1 MANPG
6 QSVLTIYPDRLI
18 NNWRWLDSQTASAC
32 RTAAVVKADA
42 YGLGL
47 AGIAPILHKA
57 GCTDFCVAQLAEGIA
72 LRQLLPDVS
81 IQVLEGLLPG
91 TEAEYAAHQLT
102 ATLNDE
108 SQIARASQMQETGKA
123 PPPWLHIDT
132 GMARL
137 GLTDLPNSLPDSL
150 PDGLRLAGVMSH
162 LACADQPH
170 HRLNQQQLARFSA
183 LTSRLDGPASLA
195 ASGGILLGPDW
206 HFDRTRAGIALYG
219 FPPLP
224 VKKGLQPVF
233 DWHAALLQ
241 VFSVTAGQTVG
252 YGADF
257 IADKPMRLATIGA
270 GYADGYARNLNGEA
284 LIEIAGHLTRPVGRI
299 SMDLTVVDVTAI
311 PAGLLDKAS
320 RACLLGA
327 HYTAEDMARDRGTIS
342 YEVMTGL
349 GGRSVRHYD
358 GTG

>member
-1 MANPG
+1 MARPG
-6 QSVLTIYPDRLI
+6 QSVITLYPDRLI
-18 NNWRWLDSQTASAC
+18 ANWHWLDNRTEASC
-32 RTAAVVKADA
+32 RTAAVVKADG

-47 AGIAPILHKA
+47 AGIAPILHAA
-57 GCTDFCVAQLAEGIA
+57 GCTDFCVAQLEEGIA

-81 IQVLEGLLPG
+81 IQVLEGLLAG
-91 TEAEYAAHQLT
+91 SEADYAAYQLT

-108 SQIARASQMQETGKA
+108 SQITRASAMQKTAKA

-137 GLTDLPNSLPDSL
+137 GLTDLPESL
-150 PDGLRLAGVMSH
+150 PDGLQLAGVMSH
-162 LACADQPH
+162 LACADLPQHP
-170 HRLNQQQLARFSA
+170 LNTDQLQMFSA
-183 LTSRLDGPASLA
+183 IAGRLDMPASLA

-224 VKKGLQPVF
+224 VRAGLSPVF

-241 VFSVTAGQTVG
+241 VFSVKAGQTVG

-257 IADKPMRLATIGA
+257 IAEKPMRLATIGV
-270 GYADGYARNLNGEA
+270 GYADGFARSLSGIA
-284 LIEIAGHLTRPVGRI
+284 RIEIAGYITRPVGRI
-299 SMDLTVVDVTAI
+299 SMDLTVVDVTEI
-311 PAGLLDKAS
+311 PAGLLAGTD